1 MSDSK
6 SKTDKVE
13 DDKRFYNKN
22 LKKKLESSI
31 DDIKDLNLDLAHNV
45 NLIKGKFDS
54 FFKKQFNFN
63 LIDGISQKLYT
74 NPYHL
79 IKLEFLQ
86 YIIFIILI
94 YYYNPF
100 NIESNHPVFTK
111 LLVLVVAFIYIML
124 FMFIKSKIDANED
137 VDLIEITESDI
148 LSKFLYTIGFFV
160 AFMFAIKGTIWV
172 LRNTSLITSIRN
184 MMSILIVV
192 GVLSIVYLFA
202 KNKINNAKNAPG
214 RTFSTLLIK
223 IIMYLP
229 CLLVDMVEYAKY
241 ELNLTTKPVWI
252 LLGVETIFVGLW
264 LLIPY
269 MFDKISS
276 YGGLKLLNKPV
287 YLTREY
293 TIGNFNQLHKTQNDE
308 ADADSK
314 NIDQLYSDYKNKDI
328 KKNMKNTYTPTED
341 GYEWR
346 YIKPTADASNGW
358 IKMKISNP
366 NINEMNNIN
375 EMDNDYTDPN
385 MPSNP
390 MLAKIYKQIK
400 EVPWIKMK
408 LNVHPQYTDTETQRF
423 RYKYG
428 LTGWFYINPQ
438 PTNTRAAY
446 TKYTNIM
453 KYGNK
458 VMVEYNAKLGNL
470 RITGSVASSKEET
483 KNENVIIYETTEV
496 QYQKWNNI
504 VVNYDNGF
512 IDVFLNGDLVGS
524 ISGVAPY
531 MSFDNIIVGEARGL
545 QGAICNVTYYSKPLT
560 KDDIVLNYKTLR
572 DKKVPYIWRASDD
585 INFNIEKNK
594 NPNNKFVQDLKN
606 LVGA

>member
-6 SKTDKVE
+6 SDKVE
-13 DDKRFYNKN
+13 DEKKFYNKN
-22 LKKKLESSI
+22 LNKNIKSSI
-31 DDIKDLNLDLAHNV
+31 DDLKGINLDLDHNV
-45 NLIKGKFDS
+45 NLIKGKFDE
-54 FFKKQFNFN
+54 FFKKQFNFDI
-63 LIDGISQKLYT
+63 IDQISQKLYT

-124 FMFIKSKIDANED
+124 FMFIKNKIDTNED
-137 VDLIEITESDI
+137 VDLIQITESDI
-148 LSKFLYTIGFFV
+148 LSKFIYTIGFFV
-160 AFMFAIKGTIWV
+160 LFMFGIKGTIWI

-184 MMSILIVV
+184 MMTVLIVI
-192 GVLSIVYLFA
+192 GVLSIIYLFA
-202 KNKINNAKNAPG
+202 KKKINNAKNTPG
-214 RTFSTLLIK
+214 RTFSSLVIK
-223 IIMYLP
+223 LIMYLP
-229 CLLVDMVEYAKY
+229 CLLIDIVEYAKY

-252 LLGVETIFVGLW
+252 LLGIEAIFVGLW
-264 LLIPY
+264 MIIPY

-308 ADADSK
+308 ADADTK
-314 NIDQLYSDYKNKDI
+314 NIDQLYSDYKNETI
-328 KKNMKNTYTPTED
+328 KKDMNNTYTTGTETKNV
-341 GYEWR
+341 YEWR
-346 YIKPTADASNGW
+346 YIEPTADASNGW
-358 IKMKISNP
+358 IKMLISKPINV
-366 NINEMNNIN
+366 NEMND
-375 EMDNDYTDPN
+375 EYTDPN

-390 MLAKIYKQIK
+390 MLAKIYKQVKDI
-400 EVPWIKMK
+400 PWIKMK
-408 LNVHPQYTDTETQRF
+408 LNVHPQYTDTDTQRF

-446 TKYTNIM
+446 TKYTNIL

-458 VMVEYNAKLGNL
+458 VIVEYNAKLGNL
-470 RITGSVASSKEET
+470 RITGSVASSKEEI

-496 QYQKWNNI
+496 LYQKWNNI

-531 MSFDNIIVGEARGL
+531 MSFDNIIVGESKGL
-545 QGAICNVTYYSKPLT
+545 QGAICNVTYYSKPLK

-585 INFNIEKNK
+585 IKFNIERNK

>member
-6 SKTDKVE
+6 SDKVE
-13 DDKRFYNKN
+13 DEKKFYNKN
-22 LKKKLESSI
+22 LNKNIKSSVN
-31 DDIKDLNLDLAHNV
+31 DLKDINLDLDHNV
-45 NLIKGKFDS
+45 NLIKGKFDE
-54 FFKKQFNFN
+54 FFKKQFNFDI
-63 LIDGISQKLYT
+63 IDQISQKLYT

-124 FMFIKSKIDANED
+124 FMFIKNKIDTNED
-137 VDLIEITESDI
+137 VDLIQITESDI
-148 LSKFLYTIGFFV
+148 LSKFIYTIGFFV
-160 AFMFAIKGTIWV
+160 LFRFGIKGTIWI

-184 MMSILIVV
+184 MMTVLIVI
-192 GVLSIVYLFA
+192 GVLSIIYLFA
-202 KNKINNAKNAPG
+202 KKKINNAKNTPG
-214 RTFSTLLIK
+214 RTFSSLVIK
-223 IIMYLP
+223 LIMYLP
-229 CLLVDMVEYAKY
+229 CLLIDIVEYAKY

-252 LLGVETIFVGLW
+252 LLGIEAIFVGLW
-264 LLIPY
+264 MIIPY

-308 ADADSK
+308 ADADTK
-314 NIDQLYSDYKNKDI
+314 NIDQLYSDYKNETI
-328 KKNMKNTYTPTED
+328 KKDMNNTYTTGTETKNV
-341 GYEWR
+341 YEWR
-346 YIKPTADASNGW
+346 YIEPTADASNGW
-358 IKMKISNP
+358 IKMLISKPINV
-366 NINEMNNIN
+366 NEMND
-375 EMDNDYTDPN
+375 EYTDPN

-390 MLAKIYKQIK
+390 MLAKIYKQVKDI
-400 EVPWIKMK
+400 PWIKMK
-408 LNVHPQYTDTETQRF
+408 LNVHPQYTDTDTQRF

-446 TKYTNIM
+446 TKYTNIL

-458 VMVEYNAKLGNL
+458 VIVEYNAKLGNL
-470 RITGSVASSKEET
+470 RITGSVASSKEEI

-496 QYQKWNNI
+496 LYQKWNNI

-531 MSFDNIIVGEARGL
+531 MSFDNIIVGESKGL
-545 QGAICNVTYYSKPLT
+545 QGAICNVTYYSKPLK

-585 INFNIEKNK
+585 IKFNIERNK

>member
-6 SKTDKVE
+6 SDKVE
-13 DDKRFYNKN
+13 DEKKFYNKN
-22 LKKKLESSI
+22 LNKNIKSSVN
-31 DDIKDLNLDLAHNV
+31 DLKDINLDLDHNV
-45 NLIKGKFDS
+45 NLIKGKFDE
-54 FFKKQFNFN
+54 FFKKQFNFDI
-63 LIDGISQKLYT
+63 IDQISQKLYT

-124 FMFIKSKIDANED
+124 FMFIKNKIDTNED
-137 VDLIEITESDI
+137 VDLIQITESDI
-148 LSKFLYTIGFFV
+148 LSKFIYTIGFFV
-160 AFMFAIKGTIWV
+160 LFMFGIKGTIWI

-184 MMSILIVV
+184 MMTVLIVI
-192 GVLSIVYLFA
+192 GVLSIIYLFA
-202 KNKINNAKNAPG
+202 KKKINNAKNTPG
-214 RTFSTLLIK
+214 RTFSSLVIK
-223 IIMYLP
+223 LIMYLP
-229 CLLVDMVEYAKY
+229 CLLIDIVEYAKY

-252 LLGVETIFVGLW
+252 LLGIEAIFVGLW
-264 LLIPY
+264 MIIPY

-308 ADADSK
+308 ADADTK
-314 NIDQLYSDYKNKDI
+314 NIDQLYSDYKNETI
-328 KKNMKNTYTPTED
+328 KKDMNNTYTTGTETKNV
-341 GYEWR
+341 YEWR
-346 YIKPTADASNGW
+346 YIEPTADASNGW
-358 IKMKISNP
+358 IKMLISKPINV
-366 NINEMNNIN
+366 NEMND
-375 EMDNDYTDPN
+375 EYTDPN

-400 EVPWIKMK
+400 DIPWIKMK
-408 LNVHPQYTDTETQRF
+408 LNVHPQYTDTDTQRF

-446 TKYTNIM
+446 TKYTNIL

-458 VMVEYNAKLGNL
+458 VIVEYNAKLGNL
-470 RITGSVASSKEET
+470 RITGSVASSKEEM

-496 QYQKWNNI
+496 LYQKWNNI

-531 MSFDNIIVGEARGL
+531 MSFDNIIVGEAKGL
-545 QGAICNVTYYSKPLT
+545 QGAICNVTYYSKPLK

-585 INFNIEKNK
+585 IKFNIERNK